1 MAQKRIMGVAAVVS
15 ATALILVGSA
25 SGGNA
30 ATGTKITGS
39 ITVLTNRTDL
49 VDTAYKNYVKEFE
62 KAYPGTTVKVEA
74 IGDYEGEVKI
84 RLNTKDYG
92 DALFIPNSVTK
103 NQLSNF
109 FEPLGTVK
117 QLKGTYRFINEAA
130 YHGNVYGISSI
141 GDAHGLVYNK
151 KVWAAAGITTLPKTP
166 VEFINDLKL
175 IKAKTGATPYYTNY
189 AGGWPVSKWEN
200 NPGMTGN
207 PNELNKLINTGR
219 PWTPGQYHYIVD
231 SLLYNIV
238 HDGLSEKDPLTTN
251 WEESKS
257 LIGSGK
263 VATML
268 LGSWAIVQMQ
278 DAAVKA
284 GGSRTDIGYMPF
296 PYQVKGKFYSTI
308 SSDYKD
314 GVNKYSSNKATAR
327 AWVAW
332 FAAKS
337 NFATDQGGLS
347 PMLNGPTPDTLKDF
361 AKTGVQFI
369 ELNPAPAGKET
380 LLSDIANAAEIDL
393 WGNVYRQKLIDI
405 ARGAAPGDMKSYFAQ
420 LNKRWAAARAT
431 MKG

>member
-15 ATALILVGSA
+15 AAALILAGCS

-30 ATGTKITGS
+30 STGNKIAGS

-49 VDTAYKNYVKEFE
+49 IDTAYKDYAKEFE

-84 RLNTKDYG
+84 RLNTKDFG

-103 NQLSNF
+103 NQLANF
-109 FEPLGTVK
+109 FEPLGTVD
-117 QLKGTYRFINEAA
+117 QLKGTYRFINEQA
-130 YHGNVYGISSI
+130 YQGKVYGIASI
-141 GDAHGLVYNK
+141 GSAHGLVYNT

-166 VEFINDLKL
+166 SEFIDDLKL
-175 IKAKTGATPYYTNY
+175 IKQKTGATPYYTNY
-189 AGGWPVSKWEN
+189 AGGWPLSKWEN
-200 NPGMTGN
+200 NSGMTGN
-207 PNELNKLINTGR
+207 PDELNNLTTTDA
-219 PWTPGQYHYIVD
+219 PWAPGQYHYIVD

-268 LGSWAIVQMQ
+268 LGSWSIVQMQ

-296 PYQVKGKFYSTI
+296 PYQVNGKFFSTI

-314 GVNKYSSNKATAR
+314 AVSKYSSNKATAR
-327 AWVAW
+327 AWVDW

-337 NFATDQGGLS
+337 NFATTQGGLS

-380 LLSDIANAAEIDL
+380 LKSDIANGAEIDL
-393 WGNVYRQKLIDI
+393 GGNVYRQKLVDI
-405 ARGAAPGDMKSYFAQ
+405 ARGAAPGDMTSYFAQ
-420 LNKRWAAARAT
+420 LNKRWAAARAKVT
-431 MKG
+431 G